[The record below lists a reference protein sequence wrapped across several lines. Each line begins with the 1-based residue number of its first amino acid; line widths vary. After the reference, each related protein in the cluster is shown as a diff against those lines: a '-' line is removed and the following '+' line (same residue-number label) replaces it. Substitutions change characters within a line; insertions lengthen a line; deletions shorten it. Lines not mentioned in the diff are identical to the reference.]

1 MTDYNDR
8 TLDALESD
16 LRAATPSEPVT
27 PPTVWGP
34 ANVGMTDEYFDK
46 RVSWCRSVPHLR
58 AALEAEAQRPEPRRE
73 RIAALNQRVSELRE
87 VDT

>member
-1 MTDYNDR
+1 MTD
-8 TLDALESD
+8 
-16 LRAATPSEPVT
+16 PVA

-34 ANVGMTDEYFDK
+34 ANVGLTAEWFDR

-58 AALEAEAQRPEPRRE
+58 AALEAEAQRPETRRE

-87 VDT
+87 VDI

>member
-1 MTDYNDR
+1 MT
-8 TLDALESD
+8 
-16 LRAATPSEPVT
+16 EPVA

-34 ANVGMTDEYFDK
+34 ANVGLTAEWFDR

-58 AALEAEAQRPEPRRE
+58 AAIEAEAQRPNHRRE

-87 VDT
+87 VET

>member
-34 ANVGMTDEYFDK
+34 ANVGMTNEYFDK

-58 AALEAEAQRPEPRRE
+58 AALEAEAQRPNPRRE
-73 RIAALNQRVSELRE
+73 RIAALNQRVSELQE
-87 VDT
+87 VEK

>member
-1 MTDYNDR
+1 MT
-8 TLDALESD
+8 
-16 LRAATPSEPVT
+16 EPVA

-34 ANVGMTDEYFDK
+34 ANVGLTAEWFDR

-58 AALEAEAQRPEPRRE
+58 AAIKAEAQRPNPRRD
-73 RIAALNQRVSELRE
+73 RIAALNQRVSELQE